1 MAYVRAFFLVL
12 ALLGFYAVGAPVQAL
27 ARRRRW
33 ALAEKIPVVFS
44 RTICALLG
52 LRVHFEGEALL
63 GPKPRMIVANHVSW
77 SDILALASR
86 ETPCFVAKSEVA
98 GWPLLGAFARVQDTI
113 FVRRDS
119 RADVPR
125 VNALMARKMIAGE
138 DVLLFGEGTSTD
150 GAGVLSFKPSH
161 FAAARE
167 ALRLFPEIEAVTIQP
182 AAIVYTHS
190 RGKPLD
196 EESRRALAWFGDA
209 DLAPHIWL
217 LLKAAP
223 VDCRVRFGAPIA
235 FRADS
240 DRKAVALE
248 TENRVRALA
257 GARIAQLGL
266 DDKNIGNS
274 PRKGVGSTLEKID
287 SDIAEEI

>member
-1 MAYVRAFFLVL
+1 MAYFRAFSLVL
-12 ALLGFYAVGAPVQAL
+12 ALLGFYAVGAPFQAL
-27 ARRRRW
+27 ARRRGW
-33 ALAEKIPVVFS
+33 AVAQGIPVFFS

-125 VNALMARKMIAGE
+125 VNTLMARKMIAGE

-150 GAGVLSFKPSH
+150 GAGVLNFKPSH

-167 ALRLFPEIEAVTIQP
+167 ALRLFPELEDVTIQP
-182 AAIVYTHS
+182 AAIVYTHA

-196 EESRRALAWFGDA
+196 EASRRALAWFGDA
-209 DLAPHIWL
+209 ELAPHIWL
-217 LLKAAP
+217 LLKSAP
-223 VDCRVRFGAPIA
+223 VDCRVRFGAPLA
-235 FRADS
+235 FRAGS
-240 DRKAVALE
+240 DRKAIALE

-257 GARIAQLGL
+257 EARIAELGL
-266 DDKNIGNS
+266 DDKKSGNS
-274 PRKGVGSTLEKID
+274 RRKGVGSPLEKID
-287 SDIAEEI
+287 SDVVEEI

>member
-1 MAYVRAFFLVL
+1 MPYFRAFSLIL
-12 ALLGFYAVGAPVQAL
+12 ALLGFYAIGAPIQAL

-33 ALAEKIPVVFS
+33 ALSRKIPVFFA
-44 RTICALLG
+44 RTICTLLG
-52 LRVHFEGEALL
+52 LRVHFEGQGLI

-77 SDILALASR
+77 SDILALASL

-98 GWPLLGAFARVQDTI
+98 GWPVLGVFAKVQDTI

-125 VNALMARKMIAGE
+125 VNALMAQKMVAGE
-138 DVLLFGEGTSTD
+138 DVLLFGEGTSSD

-167 ALRLFPEIEAVTIQP
+167 ALRLFPDVAEVTIQP
-182 AAIVYTHS
+182 AAIVYTHA
-190 RGKPLD
+190 RREPLD
-196 EESRRALAWFGDA
+196 EKSRRALAWFGDA

-217 LLKAAP
+217 LLKSAP
-223 VDCRVRFGAPIA
+223 VDCMVRFGPSLA

-257 GARIAQLGL
+257 AAQIAELVSH
-266 DDKNIGNS
+266 DKIAGNS
-274 PRKGVGSTLEKID
+274 RRKGVGSALERLD
-287 SDIAEEI
+287 SDIAGEI

>member
-1 MAYVRAFFLVL
+1 MPYFRVFFLVL

-33 ALAEKIPVVFS
+33 ALAQRIPVFFS
-44 RTICALLG
+44 RAICALLG
-52 LRVHFEGEALL
+52 LRVGFEGEELL
-63 GPKPRMIVANHVSW
+63 GPKPRLIVANHVSW

-98 GWPLLGAFARVQDTI
+98 GWPVLGAFARVQDTI
-113 FVRRDS
+113 FVRRES
-119 RADVPR
+119 RAEAPR
-125 VNALMARKMIAGE
+125 VNALMARKMMAGE

-150 GAGVLSFKPSH
+150 GAGVLSFKASH
-161 FAAARE
+161 FGAARE
-167 ALRLFPEIEAVTIQP
+167 ALRLFPDLAEVTIQP
-182 AAIVYTHS
+182 AAIIYTHA

-196 EESRRALAWFGDA
+196 QERRRALAWFGDA

-217 LLKAAP
+217 LLKEAP
-223 VDCRVRFGAPIA
+223 VDCVVRFGAPLV

-240 DRKAVALE
+240 DRKAIALE

-257 GARIAQLGL
+257 EARIARIGL
-266 DDKNIGNS
+266 
-274 PRKGVGSTLEKID
+274 
-287 SDIAEEI
+287 

>member
-1 MAYVRAFFLVL
+1 MPYFRVFFLIL
-12 ALLGFYAVGAPVQAL
+12 ALVGFYAFGVPLQAL

-33 ALAEKIPVVFS
+33 ALAQRIPVFFS
-44 RTICALLG
+44 RAICALLG
-52 LRVHFEGEALL
+52 LRVRFEGEELF

-98 GWPLLGAFARVQDTI
+98 GWSVLGAFARVQDTI
-113 FVRRDS
+113 FVRRES

-125 VNALMARKMIAGE
+125 VNALMARKMMAGE

-161 FAAARE
+161 FGAARE
-167 ALRLFPEIEAVTIQP
+167 ALRLFPDIAEVTIQP
-182 AAIVYTHS
+182 AAIIYTHAK
-190 RGKPLD
+190 GKPLD
-196 EESRRALAWFGDA
+196 EERRRALAWFGDA

-217 LLKAAP
+217 LLKEAP
-223 VDCRVRFGAPIA
+223 VDCLVRFGAPLA

-240 DRKAVALE
+240 DRKTIALE

-257 GARIAQLGL
+257 EARIAQSGFEN
-266 DDKNIGNS
+266 KNSGIS
-274 PRKGVGSTLEKID
+274 RRKGVGSTLDKLD
-287 SDIAEEI
+287 SDVAEEI

>member
-1 MAYVRAFFLVL
+1 MPYFRTFFLIL
-12 ALLGFYAVGAPVQAL
+12 ALLGFYAFGVPIQAL
-27 ARRRRW
+27 ARRRGW
-33 ALAEKIPVVFS
+33 ALSQNISVFFS

-52 LRVHFEGEALL
+52 LRVHFEGDALL

-167 ALRLFPEIEAVTIQP
+167 ALRLFPDVAEVTIQP
-182 AAIVYTHS
+182 AAIVYTHA

-217 LLKAAP
+217 LLKSAP
-223 VDCRVRFGAPIA
+223 VDCLVRFGAPLA

-240 DRKAVALE
+240 DRKAIALE

-257 GARIAQLGL
+257 EARIAPLGL
-266 DDKNIGNS
+266 ENKNSGNS
-274 PRKGVGSTLEKID
+274 RRKGVGSALEKLD
-287 SDIAEEI
+287 SDVAEEI

>member
-1 MAYVRAFFLVL
+1 MAYFRAFLLVL
-12 ALLGFYAVGAPVQAL
+12 ALLGFSAVGAPVQAL

-33 ALAEKIPVVFS
+33 ALAEKIPVFFS

-98 GWPLLGAFARVQDTI
+98 SWPLLGAFARVQDTI

-125 VNALMARKMIAGE
+125 VNALMAQKMVAGE
-138 DVLLFGEGTSTD
+138 DVLLFGEGTSSD

-161 FAAARE
+161 FAAARD
-167 ALRLFPEIEAVTIQP
+167 ALRLFPDIEEVTIQP

-190 RGKPLD
+190 RGRPLD
-196 EESRRALAWFGDA
+196 EASRRALAWFGDA

-223 VDCRVRFGAPIA
+223 VDCQVRFGAPIA

-257 GARIAQLGL
+257 EARTAQLGP

-274 PRKGVGSTLEKID
+274 LRKGVRSTPEKID

>member
-1 MAYVRAFFLVL
+1 MAYFRAFLLVL
-12 ALLGFYAVGAPVQAL
+12 ALLAFYGIGVPLQAL
-27 ARRRRW
+27 ARRWRW
-33 ALAEKIPVVFS
+33 ASAAKISVFFS

-52 LRVHFEGEALL
+52 LRVHFEDEALL

-98 GWPLLGAFARVQDTI
+98 GWPVLGAFARVQDTI

-125 VNALMARKMIAGE
+125 VNALMAQKMIGGE

-167 ALRLFPEIEAVTIQP
+167 ALRLFPDTREVTIQP
-182 AAIVYTHS
+182 AAIVYTHA
-190 RGKPLD
+190 RGQPLD
-196 EESRRALAWFGDA
+196 EASRRALAWFGDA

-217 LLKAAP
+217 LLKSAP
-223 VDCRVRFGAPIA
+223 VDCLVRFGAPLA
-235 FRADS
+235 FRSDS
-240 DRKAVALE
+240 DRKAIALE

-257 GARIAQLGL
+257 EAQIAALGF
-266 DDKNIGNS
+266 DDKNSGNS
-274 PRKGVGSTLEKID
+274 RRKGVGSPLENLG
-287 SDIAEEI
+287 SDVAGEI

>member
-1 MAYVRAFFLVL
+1 MSYFRAFLL
-12 ALLGFYAVGAPVQAL
+12 IPALLGFYAFGVPIQAL

-33 ALAEKIPVVFS
+33 AMAQTIPVLFS

-86 ETPCFVAKSEVA
+86 ETLCFVAKSEVA
-98 GWPLLGAFARVQDTI
+98 GWPVLGAFARVQDTI
-113 FVRRDS
+113 FVRRES

-125 VNALMARKMIAGE
+125 VNALMARKMSAGE

-150 GAGVLSFKPSH
+150 GAGVSSFKPSH
-161 FAAARE
+161 FAAARD
-167 ALRLFPEIEAVTIQP
+167 ALRLFPDIAEVTIQP
-182 AAIVYTHS
+182 AAIVYTHA

-196 EESRRALAWFGDA
+196 EKSRRALAWFGDA

-217 LLKAAP
+217 LLKSAP
-223 VDCRVRFGAPIA
+223 VDCLVRFGAPLA

-240 DRKAVALE
+240 DRKAIALE
-248 TENRVRALA
+248 SENRVRALA
-257 GARIAQLGL
+257 ATRIAEPGF
-266 DDKNIGNS
+266 DNKNSGNS
-274 PRKGVGSTLEKID
+274 RWKGVGSSRENLE
-287 SDIAEEI
+287 SDVVEEI

>member
-1 MAYVRAFFLVL
+1 MVL
-12 ALLGFYAVGAPVQAL
+12 ALVGFYCFGAPVQAL
-27 ARRRRW
+27 ARRRGW
-33 ALAEKIPVVFS
+33 ALAEKIPVFFS

-98 GWPLLGAFARVQDTI
+98 GWPVLGAFAKVQDTI

-125 VNALMARKMIAGE
+125 VNALMAQKMVAGE

-161 FAAARE
+161 FAAARD
-167 ALRLFPEIEAVTIQP
+167 ALRLFPEVAEVTIQP

-196 EESRRALAWFGDA
+196 EASRRALAWFGDA

-217 LLKAAP
+217 LLKSAP
-223 VDCRVRFGAPIA
+223 VDCRVRFGAPLA

-240 DRKAVALE
+240 DRKSIALE

-257 GARIAQLGL
+257 EARIADLSFDNKIL
-266 DDKNIGNS
+266 GNS
-274 PRKGVGSTLEKID
+274 RRKGVGSALEKLG
-287 SDIAEEI
+287 SDATEEI